1 VARPKTEFQRTQ
13 ETIKQWLPGAAR
25 GSVKGLGRRLYI
37 RSNGDGI
44 SAYCFLRYKRPSESK
59 STYAGIG
66 TFPHDFTL
74 SELLKQRDSM
84 VAALATGID
93 PQAQQRASRQAIKNA
108 VVDSAVRKA
117 NLEASVPDKLTI
129 ASTFWEV
136 ALFKHQQRT
145 THSLAQAQTD
155 KRTQKKLWSKAY
167 GDAWLA
173 RIKNHLDPILAKRVG
188 AITPDDFAAALHD
201 SWYTNNRSARYVM
214 TAARSVF
221 DVATVKGLREGVN
234 PATYDGLLEH
244 LLNEVDLPEESRPM
258 MPYSDAP
265 AFMRELAGIEGMPA
279 RAAEIIVMTG
289 CRLNEVLGA
298 EWSEIDY
305 SAGLWT
311 IPGTRMKMSKDHVIP
326 LTPAL
331 VEKLKALPV
340 ITGQHKYVFPSLAQ
354 RENYRTPTM
363 SRGTLTAFKK
373 RQGWQGWTWHGF
385 RATFR
390 SWCTDTGRDS
400 LAAELTLAHRD
411 KTVEQALAQRQKAI
425 ELQLAHRP
433 GGVVGR
439 YDRADL
445 LDARASLLEE
455 WHAYLQSA
463 NVVPIGQRKAG

>member
-1 VARPKTEFQRTQ
+1 MARPKTEFQRTQ

-44 SAYCFLRYKRPSESK
+44 SAYAFIRYKRPSESK

-66 TFPHDFTL
+66 TYPHDFTL
-74 SELLKQRDSM
+74 SELLRQRDSM

-93 PQAQQRASRQAIKNA
+93 PQAQQRAARETLKTSVIDTAA
-108 VVDSAVRKA
+108 RKA
-117 NLEASVPDKLTI
+117 NLEASVPAKLTV
-129 ASTFWEV
+129 ASTFWECV
-136 ALFKHQQRT
+136 LVKHELK
-145 THSLAQAQTD
+145 S
-155 KRTQKKLWSKAY
+155 TQVGDSEVWSKAY

-173 RIKNHLDPILAKRVG
+173 RIENHLNPILGKRVG
-188 AITPDDFAAALHD
+188 AITAD
-201 SWYTNNRSARYVM
+201 
-214 TAARSVF
+214 
-221 DVATVKGLREGVN
+221 DVATAIAHTWVHNNRTATYVLTAAKSVFHMAKVLKLRSGDN
-234 PATYDGLLEH
+234 PAEYKDGLEH
-244 LLNEVDLPEESRPM
+244 LLRPVSRVEESRPM

-279 RAAEIIVMTG
+279 RAAEILLMTG
-289 CRLNEVLGA
+289 SRMSEVLGA

-305 SAGLWT
+305 DAALWT
-311 IPGTRMKMSKDHVIP
+311 IPGTRMKEDKTHIIP

-331 VEKLKALPV
+331 IEKLKALPI
-340 ITGQHKYVFPSLAQ
+340 ITGQHKFVFPSLAQ

-373 RQGWQGWTWHGF
+373 RQGWQGWCWHGF

-390 SWCTDTGRDS
+390 SWCSDTGKDA
-400 LAAELTLAHRD
+400 LAAELALAHRD
-411 KTVEQALAQRQKAI
+411 KTVEAALEQRQKAI
-425 ELQLAHRP
+425 ELQLSHRP

-455 WHAYLQSA
+455 WHAYLASD
-463 NVVPIGQRKAG
+463 NVIVKDFGQRKAG